1 MTENCKGQKKGSQNS
16 YDEAAERI
24 RAVGAGKSDEAFV
37 DRLISFYCY
46 EIEKACV
53 NQDMALLEELT
64 MDWCP
69 SGLLHDYM
77 WQKIKVA
84 DP

>member
-37 DRLISFYCY
+37 DRLIAFYCY

-64 MDWCP
+64 IDWCP
-69 SGLLHDYM
+69 DGLLHDYV
-77 WQKIKVA
+77 WKKIKVA
-84 DP
+84 GQ